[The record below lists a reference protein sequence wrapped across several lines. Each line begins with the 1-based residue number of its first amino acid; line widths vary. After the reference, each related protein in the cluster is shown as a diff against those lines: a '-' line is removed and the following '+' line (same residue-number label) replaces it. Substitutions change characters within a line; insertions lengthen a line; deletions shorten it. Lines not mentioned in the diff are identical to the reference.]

1 MSRLVDPDEV
11 GSSSASS
18 STSSTTSRAPSTAA
32 RPASTASV
40 QRGSGRSSSSSSSG
54 GGGGVDEPE
63 EPPSHL
69 NTIERLMFLDV
80 SKDKLTATYV
90 GKGHHP
96 QDVGVRAT
104 PSYPHASRRVLTHTH
119 THTPSTYT
127 IVRCDGIGDLSSQ
140 AIQANKP
147 MMRRCR
153 VAYFEVEL
161 LSTSQPSAASVG
173 ISDRHFSLCRH
184 PGWEPKYAPMART
197 LTLRLSGV
205 RVLNHAATA
214 RMDTTAATATSSPA
228 VEANHS
234 DPSSSRAT

>member
-1 MSRLVDPDEV
+1 MVVVVVLTSPRSHLRISIPSS
-11 GSSSASS
+11 GSCS
-18 STSSTTSRAPSTAA
+18 STSRRTSSPRPTSARAIIRKTSAYE
-32 RPASTASV
+32 R
-40 QRGSGRSSSSSSSG
+40 RL
-54 GGGGVDEPE
+54 
-63 EPPSHL
+63 HL
-69 NTIERLMFLDV
+69 
-80 SKDKLTATYV
+80 
-90 GKGHHP
+90 H
-96 QDVGVRAT
+96 T
-104 PSYPHASRRVLTHTH
+104 PHVEYSHTH